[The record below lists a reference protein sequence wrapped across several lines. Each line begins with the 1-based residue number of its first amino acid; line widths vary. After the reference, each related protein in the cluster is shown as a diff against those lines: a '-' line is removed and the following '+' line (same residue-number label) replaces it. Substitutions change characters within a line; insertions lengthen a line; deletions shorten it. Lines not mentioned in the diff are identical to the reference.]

1 MPTLLNINSYHYPK
15 GGADAVYL
23 RHAAVM
29 AEAGWEPAFFSMV
42 HEENLPSEWSPY
54 FVSEIEYGKSGS
66 KMDQLAAAGKIIY
79 SLEARTKL
87 KELLRARRP
96 DFAHV
101 HNIYHHI
108 SPSILGLLAEEGIPS
123 VLTAHDLKLL
133 CPAYTM
139 LTGGAVCE
147 RCKGGRLHN
156 VVAHRCMKGSLA
168 LSALIYLESSV
179 HRLFGL
185 YRDHLARVILPS
197 RFYLAKFQE
206 WGWPAEK
213 LTYIP
218 NFIEADQY
226 TARPDPGGYFL
237 YFGRLSPEK
246 GVATLLRAAALA
258 QVKLRIAGAGPAE
271 AELRALADATGAQ
284 AEFLGVVRGAALSE
298 LVSDSRC
305 VVLPSEWYE
314 NAPMSVLEA
323 FAMGKPVLGA
333 DIGGIPELVRPD
345 ESGFLFASGDAEQ
358 LAARMRHIQGLPA
371 QALRDMGTLAS
382 RFVRDRFSSKVYQ
395 DAMLGLYSA
404 LRA

>member
-23 RHAAVM
+23 RHASLM
-29 AEAGWEPAFFSMV
+29 AEAGWDPAFFSMV
-42 HEENLPSEWSPY
+42 HEENLSSEWSSY
-54 FVSEIEYGKSGS
+54 FVSEIEYGKSNS
-66 KMDQLAAAGKIIY
+66 KLDKLAAAGKIIY

-87 KELLRARRP
+87 KELLCARRP

-108 SPSILGLLAEEGIPS
+108 SPSILGLLAEEGIPA

-156 VVAHRCMKGSLA
+156 IVAHRCMKDSLA
-168 LSALIYLESSV
+168 LSALIYLESTV

-185 YRDHLARVILPS
+185 YRNNLARVILPS
-197 RFYLAKFQE
+197 RFYQAKFQE

-218 NFIEADQY
+218 NFIEADRY
-226 TARPDPGGYFL
+226 TAFPDPGDYFL

-258 QVKLRIAGAGPAE
+258 QVKLRIAGAGPDE
-271 AELRALADATGAQ
+271 AELRTLAATVGAQ
-284 AEFLGVVRGAALSE
+284 VEFLGVIRGEALSE
-298 LVSDSRC
+298 LVSGSRC

-333 DIGGIPELVRPD
+333 DIGGIPEMVLPG
-345 ESGFLFASGDAEQ
+345 ETGFLFASGDVEQ
-358 LAARMRHIQGLPA
+358 LAARMRQVQGLPA
-371 QALRDMGTLAS
+371 PVLRDMGNLAS
-382 RFVRDRFSSKVYQ
+382 RFVREKFSPRVYQ
-395 DAMLGLYSA
+395 DAMLELYSVS
-404 LRA
+404 RA

>member
-23 RHAAVM
+23 RHASLM
-29 AEAGWEPAFFSMV
+29 AEAGWDPAFFSMA
-42 HEENLPSEWSPY
+42 HDENLSSEWSSY
-54 FVSEIEYGKSGS
+54 FVSEIEYGRSNS
-66 KMDQLAAAGKIIY
+66 KLDKLAAAGKIIY

-108 SPSILGLLAEEGIPS
+108 SPSILGLLAEEGIPT

-133 CPAYTM
+133 CPSYTM

-168 LSALIYLESSV
+168 LSALIYLESTV

-185 YRDHLARVILPS
+185 YRNNLARVVLPS
-197 RFYLAKFQE
+197 RFYQAKFQE

-218 NFIEADQY
+218 NFIEAGQY
-226 TARPDPGGYFL
+226 TALPDPGDYFL

-258 QVKLRIAGAGPAE
+258 QVKLRIAGAGPDE
-271 AELRALADATGAQ
+271 ADLRTLAATVGAQ
-284 AEFLGVVRGAALSE
+284 VEFLGVIRGEALSE
-298 LVSDSRC
+298 LVSGSRC

-333 DIGGIPELVRPD
+333 DIGGIPEMVLPG
-345 ESGFLFASGDAEQ
+345 ETGFLFASGDVEQ
-358 LAARMRHIQGLPA
+358 LAARMRQVQGLPTP
-371 QALRDMGTLAS
+371 ALRDMGNLAS
-382 RFVRDRFSSKVYQ
+382 RFVREKFSPRVYQ
-395 DAMLGLYSA
+395 DAMLELYSA
-404 LRA
+404 SRA